1 MQTAPGSVLEL
12 RVELDGHRRAFAFAM
27 LGRTSASG
35 SCADFRLSR
44 IIAYLTDK
52 LCVLYIIVSGSVR
65 ASEKRSGGRSGFKLG
80 MWPIPLWLWRKR
92 VGQPRERSNEASFQ
106 SATFLFYACRGT
118 TECGFCKVAKLAEG
132 DSPAFSVWR

>member
-44 IIAYLTDK
+44 IIAYLIDK
-52 LCVLYIIVSGSVR
+52 LFLIILSDVN
-65 ASEKRSGGRSGFKLG
+65 A
-80 MWPIPLWLWRKR
+80 
-92 VGQPRERSNEASFQ
+92 
-106 SATFLFYACRGT
+106 
-118 TECGFCKVAKLAEG
+118 
-132 DSPAFSVWR
+132 